1 MLTRIVTQDVEPTD
15 LDVRLAPRLNLLAGD
30 NGLGKTFLLD
40 LAWWALTEA
49 WAQHP
54 AIPRRGEGVRPT
66 IGCGFDEPLLD
77 AGHGGVQSLEARFD
91 FDEQRWVRS
100 GAPGRRLVVHAR
112 ASGGFDVWDSFRKP
126 GDKALP
132 SLEDIIAARCSHFTS
147 DAVWD
152 GLLLEDRTIR
162 CNGLLRDWLTWQFQK
177 PALFALFSRVLAKLS
192 PHPGEVI
199 VPGPPR
205 RVSLEDARDI
215 PTITL
220 PYGDVPV
227 THASAGMRRIL
238 ALAYMLVWT
247 WSEHTEAARLQNRA
261 PLGELVLLLD
271 EVDAHLHPTWQR
283 VILAALF
290 EVFPEL
296 TRSLRVQVLASTHA
310 PLVLASAPSTT
321 SGATARI
328 PSGLRVVELS
338 VRLGVDQQRQE
349 DGRVGASGR
358 CVCAGSPTG
367 RRKRRPLGRSR
378 RPRLPPRRDASP
390 SRRHARRPARPCFPS
405 LHGARWRADTLSDL
419 ADTHADP
426 PDRASHLSTARGGEP
441 TRSPTWPT
449 RTPTRPTVLPI
460 SPPRAVASR
469 HARRPARP
477 CFPSL
482 HRARWRADTL
492 SDPTDTLS

>member
-66 IGCGFDEPLLD
+66 IGCGFDEPVLD

-100 GAPGRRLVVHAR
+100 GAPGRRLVVYAR

-152 GLLLEDRTIR
+152 GLLLEDKTIR

-215 PTITL
+215 PTIVL

-283 VILAALF
+283 VILPALF

-310 PLVLASAPSTT
+310 PLVLASVETLFDPERDRLLHFVLRDGKIAVDD
-321 SGATARI
+321 I
-328 PSGLRVVELS
+328 PWAKQGDAVNWLVSEAFGLH
-338 VRLGVDQQRQE
+338 Q
-349 DGRVGASGR
+349 
-358 CVCAGSPTG
+358 
-367 RRKRRPLGRSR
+367 GRSR
-378 RPRLPPRRDASP
+378 EAERAIEAAEAFMR
-390 SRRHARRPARPCFPS
+390 
-405 LHGARWRADTLSDL
+405 GAPT
-419 ADTHADP
+419 P
-426 PDRASHLSTARGGEP
+426 PDLDTQEKIHAELIR
-441 TRSPTWPT
+441 
-449 RTPTRPTVLPI
+449 VLPGHDDFW
-460 SPPRAVASR
+460 PRWLVQ
-469 HARRPARP
+469 
-477 CFPSL
+477 
-482 HRARWRADTL
+482 TGVV
-492 SDPTDTLS
+492 T